1 MKAWLQAAFD
11 HRLALARVLD
21 LVLGRKA
28 YIGRL
33 NVKVTRLGWM
43 GTKTQE
49 FDRMNEFYRDVLGLD
64 VLSID
69 DSSGRFKLQDGTEVH
84 VYRPTDEDHAFFS
97 EGPVVAF
104 EVDDFLTARSR
115 LLAAGIEFIYPEPQR
130 ASGKIWQHFRAP
142 DGNVYELIGDDRRG
156 A

>member
-1 MKAWLQAAFD
+1 MK
-11 HRLALARVLD
+11 V
-21 LVLGRKA
+21 
-28 YIGRL
+28 I
-33 NVKVTRLGWM
+33 RLGWM
-43 GTKTQE
+43 GTKTQQ

-84 VYRPTDEDHAFFS
+84 VYGPKDKHHEFFS

-104 EVDDFLTARSR
+104 QVDNFAVAQSR
-115 LLAAGIEFIYPEPQR
+115 LLTAGVEFICPEPQH

-142 DGNVYELIGDDRRG
+142 DGNVYELIGDD
-156 A
+156 AAT